1 MEWKV
6 NDMNDVELNRLIQ
19 SSDPSNAFSTMR
31 SMVVIRQSE
40 IIAAIENSKVAW
52 FRRLWVDA
60 SRLKKMLISCI
71 AVLLFGVFGTTSTLV
86 ARNLLPDS
94 WIQSIDESGCDVSGA
109 NARLARTGQDS
120 LGTVIEYWTVGSKKS
135 VVDVIIQKG
144 TVDGASGGTLGCGPR
159 QRNTGQPFVS
169 RSGYAMNDQIPH
181 TTFFGWLPI
190 GATGILELSD
200 GSRLTLRPDA
210 NGDVLELVDGSD
222 LGLAMV
228 RLYVLRP
235 GVSDPTIINLQPK
248 EFHGE

>member
-1 MEWKV
+1 
-6 NDMNDVELNRLIQ
+6 
-19 SSDPSNAFSTMR
+19 
-31 SMVVIRQSE
+31 
-40 IIAAIENSKVAW
+40 
-52 FRRLWVDA
+52 
-60 SRLKKMLISCI
+60 
-71 AVLLFGVFGTTSTLV
+71 
-86 ARNLLPDS
+86 LPDS

-144 TVDGASGGTLGCGPR
+144 TVDGTSGGTLACGPR

-169 RSGYAMNDQIPH
+169 RSGYALNDQIPR

-200 GSRLTLRPDA
+200 GSRFTLRPDA

-222 LGLAMV
+222 FGLAMV
-228 RLYVLRP
+228 RLYVLTP
-235 GVSDPTIINLQPK
+235 GNSDPQIINLQPK
-248 EFHGE
+248 EFNGE

>member
-1 MEWKV
+1 MKWKERQV
-6 NDMNDVELNRLIQ
+6 SEMNDYELDRLIQ
-19 SSDPSNAFSTMR
+19 AANPSEDFSSVYSLAM
-31 SMVVIRQSE
+31 MKQSE
-40 IIAAIENSKVAW
+40 IIAAIKNSKVAW
-52 FRRLWVDA
+52 LRRLWVNA

-86 ARNLLPDS
+86 ARNLLPDL

-169 RSGYAMNDQIPH
+169 RSGYALNDQIPH

-200 GSRLTLRPDA
+200 GSRFTLRPDA

-228 RLYVLRP
+228 RLYVLTP
-235 GVSDPTIINLQPK
+235 GNSDPQIINLQK
-248 EFHGE
+248 ETK